1 MNPGLIFDC
10 CTDSAILRSER
21 REELVKKLAGLLIA
35 FTLVLAGVVGS
46 SAKADKTGEVEKN
59 VYTDS
64 KFGFQVTGLK
74 NWKMKAQKEPS
85 LVRVV
90 MTQRNFKVSSIP
102 GADKHTTSIPTIL
115 ILADT
120 TSLSPEQFQE
130 SLLGKGTLLQNKE
143 EFMLKLDLLPNSETL
158 EAHDVIIDSMPARDY
173 TLKQPYKKTGEDP
186 RIRDPIYGSSV
197 IIKDFVAGHV
207 LFFKKGKTVYVVQSS
222 CEREFFY
229 PVASEFQ
236 KILASWKS
244 LE

>member
-1 MNPGLIFDC
+1 M
-10 CTDSAILRSER
+10 
-21 REELVKKLAGLLIA
+21 KKLVVILMA
-35 FTLVLAGVVGS
+35 FALVLAAATGS
-46 SAKADKTGEVEKN
+46 LAKAKKTGEVEKN

-64 KFGFQVTGLK
+64 KFGFQITGLK
-74 NWKMKAQKEPS
+74 NWKVKAPKEPS
-85 LVRVV
+85 LVRVA
-90 MTQRNFKVSSIP
+90 MTQRNFKVSTIP
-102 GADKHTTSIPTIL
+102 GADKHTTSIPTVI

-120 TSLSPEQFQE
+120 TSLTLEQFEE
-130 SLLGKGTLLQNKE
+130 SLIGRGKLLQNKE

-158 EAHDVIIDSMPARDY
+158 EVHDVTIDSMPARDY

-186 RIRDPIYGSSV
+186 RIRDPIYGSEV

-207 LFFKKGKTVYVVQSS
+207 LFFKKGKTIYVVQSS

-229 PVASEFQ
+229 PVISEFQ